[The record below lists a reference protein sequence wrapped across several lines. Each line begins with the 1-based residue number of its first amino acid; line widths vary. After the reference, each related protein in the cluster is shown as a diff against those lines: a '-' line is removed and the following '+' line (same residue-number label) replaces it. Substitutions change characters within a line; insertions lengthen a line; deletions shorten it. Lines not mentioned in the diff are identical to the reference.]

1 MKILVTDTN
10 TEITSI
16 LKDGLNDHEVEISST
31 LDSDNL
37 PNFDCVIIQSM
48 SDNCDTPEDLNQK
61 IQKTYNTLSSCVEAG
76 VKKVV
81 MISTLSL
88 MQNYKESYTV
98 TEKWKSTPSTQLDM
112 LSSHLS
118 EVIFKE
124 FARTFSFQKILLRI
138 GFPLTNS
145 EAETSENKSVL
156 SKTELINSINKII
169 ALNFNEKYEII
180 HIQNKNESQRFLTNK
195 FEDLSDLSEEQDQ
208 SFYTPIERKS

>member
-145 EAETSENKSVL
+145 EAEASENKSVL

>member
-145 EAETSENKSVL
+145 EAEASENKSVL

-195 FEDLSDLSEEQDQ
+195 FVDLSDLSEEQDQ

>member
-16 LKDGLNDHEVEISST
+16 LKDGLNDHEVEISAG

-48 SDNCDTPEDLNQK
+48 PDNCDTPEDLNQK

-145 EAETSENKSVL
+145 EAEASENKSVL

>member
-145 EAETSENKSVL
+145 ETEASENKSVL

-195 FEDLSDLSEEQDQ
+195 FEDLSNLSGEQDQ
-208 SFYTPIERKS
+208 AFYTPLERKS